1 MSLDDLLIILQH
13 IKTSEF
19 RICLKELFAD
29 QHDPVTV
36 SYTVLA
42 GVLVNDKKKK
52 FFAKTFSC
60 PASFGRCQVNLET
73 PCFVSPLSN
82 HQ

>member
-1 MSLDDLLIILQH
+1 MLDDMLILQH

-42 GVLVNDKKKK
+42 GVLVNDKNK
-52 FFAKTFSC
+52 FSLRRPSHAQQALVDVK
-60 PASFGRCQVNLET
+60 
-73 PCFVSPLSN
+73 
-82 HQ
+82 

>member
-1 MSLDDLLIILQH
+1 MLDVMLILQH

-42 GVLVNDKKKK
+42 GVLVNYKNH
-52 FFAKTFSC
+52 FLC
-60 PASFGRCQVNLET
+60 EVLLM
-73 PCFVSPLSN
+73 PCKLW
-82 HQ
+82 

>member
-1 MSLDDLLIILQH
+1 MMLDDMLILQH

-36 SYTVLA
+36 SYAVLA
-42 GVLVNDKKKK
+42 GVLVNDKKIILRRPSHVQQALVDVK
-52 FFAKTFSC
+52 
-60 PASFGRCQVNLET
+60 
-73 PCFVSPLSN
+73 
-82 HQ
+82 

>member
-1 MSLDDLLIILQH
+1 MLDDMLILQH

-29 QHDPVTV
+29 RHDPVTV

-42 GVLVNDKKKK
+42 GVLVNDKNNFLCEDLLVPSK
-52 FFAKTFSC
+52 
-60 PASFGRCQVNLET
+60 LW
-73 PCFVSPLSN
+73 
-82 HQ
+82 

>member
-1 MSLDDLLIILQH
+1 MLDDMLILQH

-19 RICLKELFAD
+19 RICLKQLFAD

-42 GVLVNDKKKK
+42 GVLVNDKNNFLCEDLLVPSK
-52 FFAKTFSC
+52 
-60 PASFGRCQVNLET
+60 LW
-73 PCFVSPLSN
+73 
-82 HQ
+82 

>member
-1 MSLDDLLIILQH
+1 MLDNMLILQH

-36 SYTVLA
+36 SYAVLA
-42 GVLVNDKKKK
+42 GVLVNDKKKQK
-52 FFAKTFSC
+52 HFAKTFLC
-60 PASFGRCQVNLET
+60 PANFGRCQVHLET
-73 PCFVSPLSN
+73 PQVVSRFL
-82 HQ
+82 

>member
-1 MSLDDLLIILQH
+1 MLDDMLISQH
-13 IKTSEF
+13 IKTSAF

-42 GVLVNDKKKK
+42 GVLVNDKNNFLCEDLLVPSK
-52 FFAKTFSC
+52 
-60 PASFGRCQVNLET
+60 LW
-73 PCFVSPLSN
+73 
-82 HQ
+82 

>member
-1 MSLDDLLIILQH
+1 MLILQH

-42 GVLVNDKKKK
+42 GVLVNDDK
-52 FFAKTFSC
+52 FSLRR
-60 PASFGRCQVNLET
+60 P
-73 PCFVSPLSN
+73 SN
-82 HQ
+82 AQQALVDVK

>member
-1 MSLDDLLIILQH
+1 MFKYVCVVLALPHANPHLGIYFELNNLFLQH

-36 SYTVLA
+36 SYVVLA
-42 GVLVNDKKKK
+42 GKGNY
-52 FFAKTFSC
+52 A
-60 PASFGRCQVNLET
+60 
-73 PCFVSPLSN
+73 
-82 HQ
+82 

>member
-1 MSLDDLLIILQH
+1 MVILQH

-42 GVLVNDKKKK
+42 GVLVNDENKISLRK
-52 FFAKTFSC
+52 
-60 PASFGRCQVNLET
+60 
-73 PCFVSPLSN
+73 LS
-82 HQ
+82 HAQQALVDVK

>member
-1 MSLDDLLIILQH
+1 MLILQH

-42 GVLVNDKKKK
+42 GVLVNDKSKFN

-60 PASFGRCQVNLET
+60 PAIVRCHVN
-73 PCFVSPLSN
+73 
-82 HQ
+82 

>member
-1 MSLDDLLIILQH
+1 MLILQH

-42 GVLVNDKKKK
+42 GVLVNDKKKILFEDLLMPSK
-52 FFAKTFSC
+52 
-60 PASFGRCQVNLET
+60 LW
-73 PCFVSPLSN
+73 
-82 HQ
+82 

>member
-1 MSLDDLLIILQH
+1 MLDDIMLILQH

-42 GVLVNDKKKK
+42 GVLVNDKNNFLCEDLLMPSK
-52 FFAKTFSC
+52 
-60 PASFGRCQVNLET
+60 LW
-73 PCFVSPLSN
+73 
-82 HQ
+82 

>member
-1 MSLDDLLIILQH
+1 MLEYMLIILQH

-42 GVLVNDKKKK
+42 GVLVNDKNK
-52 FFAKTFSC
+52 FLCEDLLMPSK
-60 PASFGRCQVNLET
+60 LW
-73 PCFVSPLSN
+73 
-82 HQ
+82 

>member
-1 MSLDDLLIILQH
+1 MLDDMLILQH

-29 QHDPVTV
+29 QHDPVNV

-42 GVLVNDKKKK
+42 GVLVNLI
-52 FFAKTFSC
+52 KTNFLCKDLLMPSK
-60 PASFGRCQVNLET
+60 LW
-73 PCFVSPLSN
+73 
-82 HQ
+82 

>member
-1 MSLDDLLIILQH
+1 MLILQH

-42 GVLVNDKKKK
+42 GALVNDK
-52 FFAKTFSC
+52 A
-60 PASFGRCQVNLET
+60 NLISLRRPSHAQQLLDAT
-73 PCFVSPLSN
+73 
-82 HQ
+82 

>member
-1 MSLDDLLIILQH
+1 MLDDMLILQH

-42 GVLVNDKKKK
+42 GVLVKIMKRK
-52 FFAKTFSC
+52 FSLPRPSHTQHALVEDPLFSYL
-60 PASFGRCQVNLET
+60 V
-73 PCFVSPLSN
+73 
-82 HQ
+82 

>member
-1 MSLDDLLIILQH
+1 MMLDDLLIILQH

-19 RICLKELFAD
+19 RVCLKELFAD

-42 GVLVNDKKKK
+42 GVLVNDKKKILFEDLLMPSK
-52 FFAKTFSC
+52 
-60 PASFGRCQVNLET
+60 LW
-73 PCFVSPLSN
+73 
-82 HQ
+82 

>member
-1 MSLDDLLIILQH
+1 MTLDDLLILQN

-29 QHDPVTV
+29 QHDPVNV

-42 GVLVNDKKKK
+42 GVLLNDKNK
-52 FFAKTFSC
+52 FFLRKPSHAQQALVDVK
-60 PASFGRCQVNLET
+60 
-73 PCFVSPLSN
+73 
-82 HQ
+82 

>member
-1 MSLDDLLIILQH
+1 MLILQH

-42 GVLVNDKKKK
+42 GVLVNDKSKFN

-60 PASFGRCQVNLET
+60 LAIVRCHVN
-73 PCFVSPLSN
+73 
-82 HQ
+82 

>member
-1 MSLDDLLIILQH
+1 MLILQH

-42 GVLVNDKKKK
+42 GVLVNDKSIVN

-60 PASFGRCQVNLET
+60 PAIVRCQVN
-73 PCFVSPLSN
+73 
-82 HQ
+82 

>member
-1 MSLDDLLIILQH
+1 MMLDDMLILQH

-42 GVLVNDKKKK
+42 GVLVNDKKKI
-52 FFAKTFSC
+52 
-60 PASFGRCQVNLET
+60 
-73 PCFVSPLSN
+73 PLQRPS
-82 HQ
+82 HAQQALVDVK

>member
-1 MSLDDLLIILQH
+1 MLILQH

-36 SYTVLA
+36 SYTILA
-42 GVLVNDKKKK
+42 GVLVNDKNNFLCEDLLVPSK
-52 FFAKTFSC
+52 
-60 PASFGRCQVNLET
+60 LW
-73 PCFVSPLSN
+73 
-82 HQ
+82 

>member
-1 MSLDDLLIILQH
+1 MLEYMLIILQH

-42 GVLVNDKKKK
+42 GVLVNDKTSSLYEDLLMPSK
-52 FFAKTFSC
+52 
-60 PASFGRCQVNLET
+60 LW
-73 PCFVSPLSN
+73 
-82 HQ
+82 

>member
-1 MSLDDLLIILQH
+1 MTLDDLLIILQH

-42 GVLVNDKKKK
+42 GVLVNDKKKILFEDLLMPSK
-52 FFAKTFSC
+52 
-60 PASFGRCQVNLET
+60 LW
-73 PCFVSPLSN
+73 
-82 HQ
+82 

>member
-1 MSLDDLLIILQH
+1 MLILQH

-42 GVLVNDKKKK
+42 GVLVNDKKKI
-52 FFAKTFSC
+52 
-60 PASFGRCQVNLET
+60 
-73 PCFVSPLSN
+73 PLQRPS
-82 HQ
+82 HAQQALVDVK

>member
-1 MSLDDLLIILQH
+1 MLDDMLILQH

-19 RICLKELFAD
+19 RICLKQLFAD

-42 GVLVNDKKKK
+42 GVLVNDKKKILCEDLLMPSK
-52 FFAKTFSC
+52 
-60 PASFGRCQVNLET
+60 LW
-73 PCFVSPLSN
+73 
-82 HQ
+82 

>member
-1 MSLDDLLIILQH
+1 MLILQH

-29 QHDPVTV
+29 QHDPVTM

-42 GVLVNDKKKK
+42 GVLVNDDK
-52 FFAKTFSC
+52 FSLRRPSNAQ
-60 PASFGRCQVNLET
+60 QVL
-73 PCFVSPLSN
+73 VDVK
-82 HQ
+82 

>member
-1 MSLDDLLIILQH
+1 MTLDDLLIILQH

-42 GVLVNDKKKK
+42 GVLVNDKTSSLYEDLLMPSK
-52 FFAKTFSC
+52 
-60 PASFGRCQVNLET
+60 LW
-73 PCFVSPLSN
+73 
-82 HQ
+82 

>member
-1 MSLDDLLIILQH
+1 MLILQH

-42 GVLVNDKKKK
+42 GVLVKKMKRK
-52 FFAKTFSC
+52 FSLPRPSHTQHA
-60 PASFGRCQVNLET
+60 FGRR
-73 PCFVSPLSN
+73 PPFFISSLSN
-82 HQ
+82 H

>member
-1 MSLDDLLIILQH
+1 MLDDMLILQH

-36 SYTVLA
+36 SYTILA
-42 GVLVNDKKKK
+42 GVLVNDKNNFLCEDLLVPSK
-52 FFAKTFSC
+52 
-60 PASFGRCQVNLET
+60 LW
-73 PCFVSPLSN
+73 
-82 HQ
+82 

>member
-1 MSLDDLLIILQH
+1 MLEYMLIILQH

-42 GVLVNDKKKK
+42 GVLVNDKNNFLCEDLLVPSK
-52 FFAKTFSC
+52 
-60 PASFGRCQVNLET
+60 LW
-73 PCFVSPLSN
+73 
-82 HQ
+82 

>member
-1 MSLDDLLIILQH
+1 M

-42 GVLVNDKKKK
+42 GVLVNDN
-52 FFAKTFSC
+52 TSSLC
-60 PASFGRCQVNLET
+60 EDLLMASKLW
-73 PCFVSPLSN
+73 
-82 HQ
+82 

>member
-1 MSLDDLLIILQH
+1 MLILQH

-42 GVLVNDKKKK
+42 GVLINDKNNFLCKDLLVPSK
-52 FFAKTFSC
+52 
-60 PASFGRCQVNLET
+60 LW
-73 PCFVSPLSN
+73 
-82 HQ
+82 